1 MTSVGSQLISHFN
14 ATSRGANRGKN
25 DQGVPI
31 VFLLLSMEPSGQDTN
46 ISSAAMSNGFTLR
59 GLDAQT
65 NRTSGVRAGVSFFNG
80 RPASTTP
87 SSLGIANRRQI
98 AILNGVRN
106 SPGKQYLQILV
117 NDHPDGAL
125 NTTEAA
131 AMRAAIN
138 GVQPAPVNTAPQLI
152 GDPSHAVLRSAVC
165 SPYSFSVS
173 DAESGPDPLIV
184 TAVSSDQT
192 LMPNAGIMHAGAGAE
207 RDVKFSPAPGLTGT
221 AVITITVSDGTLS
234 TQRQV
239 TLTVTDPYDTWTASQ
254 GLTAA
259 NRAHHLDPDGDSLT
273 NLQEYF
279 HGTAPLSAS
288 GGPAVVMH
296 DGAPHFTFQRS
307 QSAAFQPWLLEA
319 GPDAASLAGWTPAAA
334 NITTVSAGGLET
346 VSVRLPSSGRWFVR
360 LRIAR

>member
-1 MTSVGSQLISHFN
+1 MASVGSQLITHFN
-14 ATSRGANRGKN
+14 AATRGANRGKN
-25 DQGVPI
+25 DHGVPV
-31 VFLLLSMEPSGQDTN
+31 VFLLLSMEPNNYD
-46 ISSAAMSNGFTLR
+46 SSVSSTAQNNGFTLR

-80 RPASTTP
+80 FSASTTP
-87 SSLGIANRRQI
+87 SNLGIANRRQI

-192 LMPNAGIMHAGAGAE
+192 LLPNAGIMHAGAGAE
-207 RDVKFSPAPGLTGT
+207 RDVKFSPAPGRTGT

-239 TLTVTDPYDTWTASQ
+239 TLTVTDPYETWAATQ
-254 GLTAA
+254 GLTAG

-279 HGTAPLSAS
+279 HGTSSLSPNA
-288 GGPAVVMH
+288 GPVVVMQN
-296 DGAPHFTFQRS
+296 GGPHFTFQRNE
-307 QSAAFQPWLLEA
+307 SAAFQPWVMEA
-319 GPDAASLAGWTPAAA
+319 GPDAASLVPWTAAAA
-334 NITTVSAGGLET
+334 NVTATSAGGIET
-346 VSVRLPSSGRWFVR
+346 ISVRLPSTGRWFVR